1 MRAPALA
8 SALLVAP
15 FLVAS
20 FVVAPPT
27 FGAVGT
33 AVADGFDDKVKAARP
48 IHDAKSMT
56 ALFWS
61 QGADCTA
68 AKNDLLRRQ
77 CEGVRTERKRR
88 VASETYVVDV
98 GVEAFDIAADAKK
111 MSVQV
116 NLRSC
121 LWCGTEGPVVI
132 GKGVHTVEAGSVKAA
147 VVGGGS
153 KTFKKGGMAQHWAA
167 HIATRMKAQMLVKVP
182 AALETFK
189 AGGRNGYKVDVV
201 GYRLYDPCQGDV
213 VAASPKS
220 EKGPIVASSCKDA
233 PAYTGDPNVVKVPEI
248 VHPDR
253 LSTAQIKTS
262 MADVLVQAKACYDA
276 YGIEGMATF
285 KMIIAGSGKLAKAEQ
300 LGDFT
305 GTPTGI
311 CLDKAMQAASFPK
324 SKKKATPITYPIV
337 LR

>member
-1 MRAPALA
+1 MRAKALA
-8 SALLVAP
+8 SALFLAPLV
-15 FLVAS
+15 FSGAS
-20 FVVAPPT
+20 A
-27 FGAVGT
+27 AL
-33 AVADGFDDKVKAARP
+33 ADGFDDKVKAARP
-48 IHDAKSMT
+48 ILDAKSMS

-61 QGADCTA
+61 QQADCSA
-68 AKNDLLRRQ
+68 NKNDLLRRQ
-77 CEGVRTERKRR
+77 CEGVRNERKRR

-98 GVEAFDIAADAKK
+98 GAEALDIVADAKK

-121 LWCGTEGPVVI
+121 LWCGSDGPVVI
-132 GKGVHTVEAGSVKAA
+132 GKGAHKVDAGKVQAA
-147 VVGGGS
+147 VLGGAS
-153 KTFKKGGMAQHWAA
+153 KTFKKSGMAQHWATYV
-167 HIATRMKAQMLVKVP
+167 ATRLKAQMLVKVP
-182 AALETFK
+182 VALDTFK
-189 AGGRNGYKVDVV
+189 AGAREGYKVDVV

-220 EKGPIVASSCKDA
+220 AKGPVVASACKDEPKYA
-233 PAYTGDPNVVKVPEI
+233 GDPKVAKVPKI

-253 LSTAQIKTS
+253 LSPAQIKAAMKHALAQTR
-262 MADVLVQAKACYDA
+262 ACYEA

-285 KMIIAGSGKLAKAEQ
+285 KMIIAGNGKLAKSEQ
-300 LGDFT
+300 LGDFK

-311 CLDKAMQAASFPK
+311 CLDKAIEAVSFPK